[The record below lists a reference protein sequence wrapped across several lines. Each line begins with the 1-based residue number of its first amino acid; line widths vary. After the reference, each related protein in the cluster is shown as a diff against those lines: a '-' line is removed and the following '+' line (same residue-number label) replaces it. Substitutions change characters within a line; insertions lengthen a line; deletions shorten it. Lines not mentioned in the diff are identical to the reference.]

1 MYLSDQDAQDATP
14 SNIGADGDF
23 DGRTRM
29 GTGTLGD
36 DGEYDYPMNG
46 TWAGNFYNPV
56 AEDAATADV
65 MEAETAPG
73 SVAGTFGVSRGDDAM
88 TTMADETES
97 YVGAFGAHCTGDNCG
112 PH

>member
-1 MYLSDQDAQDATP
+1 MVTGKIHNIYSGGRHVDDAIYMYLSDQDAENATP
-14 SNIGADGDF
+14 SNIDADGSF

-56 AEDAATADV
+56 A
-65 MEAETAPG
+65 
-73 SVAGTFGVSRGDDAM
+73 DDA
-88 TTMADETES
+88 DYHRCHGE
-97 YVGAFGAHCTGDNCG
+97 
-112 PH
+112 